1 MTLSTQ
7 NRCESPTIVASSS
20 HHTKKGNIVI
30 EGESLVRQTNPLS
43 SSSHLVAHGLK
54 AVHPSLPL
62 RIRRTPKHMRLPIT
76 IPPPDQDNIVDRIPR
91 HLVEHGRLLRLVLP
105 GWETS
110 FELFDWDRL
119 VFISKRACGWA
130 N

>member
-1 MTLSTQ
+1 
-7 NRCESPTIVASSS
+7 
-20 HHTKKGNIVI
+20 
-30 EGESLVRQTNPLS
+30 
-43 SSSHLVAHGLK
+43 
-54 AVHPSLPL
+54 
-62 RIRRTPKHMRLPIT
+62 MRLPIT